1 MPLAPP
7 SGTAGSTDIGA
18 RAKTGEDK
26 RPSLAAALKGVVAPK
41 PPEVQKISS
50 PNAPRPT
57 GTIKGGD
64 LQALLMAL
72 NAGAGNL
79 NRQLPVTL
87 GRG

>member
-7 SGTAGSTDIGA
+7 SGTSGATDIGA
-18 RAKTGEDK
+18 RAKTGVAG
-26 RPSLAAALKGVVAPK
+26 RPSLAEALKGVVAPK

-79 NRQLPVTL
+79 NRQLPTTL